1 MVNYRYP
8 PHPKMG
14 RARVDEFSSFPI
26 KRLDRLA
33 DGWLVVEAGPMVGRL
48 VGEMDGWMGV
58 EDGRLP
64 Y

>member
-1 MVNYRYP
+1 
-8 PHPKMG
+8 MG

-33 DGWLVVEAGPMVGRL
+33 DGWLVVEAGAMVGRL